1 MKFNGQPL
9 SKMVLYVTDGQQ
21 NRPKKILR
29 LIKKS
34 GVFYSTSIFQSGY
47 RDFSNKQKST
57 KERGFMTSATS
68 TIRRSFAGIILVF
81 GSIFSSAAFAAGAVE
96 MQVESIIR
104 QAMEEYN
111 QSMENNDP
119 AAWIKYFSDNVS
131 RTTPLS
137 SQSGKKDFS
146 DYVNGE
152 YKTFKARFDVK
163 KMIVGG
169 RSAAVVFTWD
179 VTHRK
184 SGDSV
189 RIDAVGIYEM
199 GTSGRFDSVVY
210 YFDPVK
216 AGKLAAELKGN

>member
-1 MKFNGQPL
+1 M
-9 SKMVLYVTDGQQ
+9 
-21 NRPKKILR
+21 I
-29 LIKKS
+29 
-34 GVFYSTSIFQSGY
+34 STT
-47 RDFSNKQKST
+47 R
-57 KERGFMTSATS
+57 
-68 TIRRSFAGIILVF
+68 TIRRNFAGAILIL
-81 GSIFSSAAFAAGAVE
+81 SSMFSSAAFAAGAVE

-131 RTTPLS
+131 RTTPVS

-146 DYVNGE
+146 DYMTGE

-179 VTHRK
+179 ATHRK

-189 RIDAVGIYEM
+189 RIDMVGVYEM
-199 GTSGRFDSVVY
+199 GSSGRFDSVVY
-210 YFDPVK
+210 YFDPAK
-216 AGKLAAELKGN
+216 AGKLIADMKGN

>member
-1 MKFNGQPL
+1 M
-9 SKMVLYVTDGQQ
+9 
-21 NRPKKILR
+21 I
-29 LIKKS
+29 
-34 GVFYSTSIFQSGY
+34 STT
-47 RDFSNKQKST
+47 RT
-57 KERGFMTSATS
+57 M
-68 TIRRSFAGIILVF
+68 RRNFAGLFLVL
-81 GSIFSSAAFAAGAVE
+81 SSLFSSAAFAAGAVE

-137 SQSGKKDFS
+137 AQSGKKDFA

-152 YKTFKARFDVK
+152 YKTLKARFDVK
-163 KMIVGG
+163 KIIVGG

-179 VTHRK
+179 VTNRK
-184 SGDSV
+184 SGDTV
-189 RIDAVGIYEM
+189 RIDAVGVYEM

-210 YFDPVK
+210 YFDPAK
-216 AGKLAAELKGN
+216 AGKLSADLKGN

>member
-1 MKFNGQPL
+1 M
-9 SKMVLYVTDGQQ
+9 
-21 NRPKKILR
+21 I
-29 LIKKS
+29 
-34 GVFYSTSIFQSGY
+34 SIT
-47 RDFSNKQKST
+47 R
-57 KERGFMTSATS
+57 
-68 TIRRSFAGIILVF
+68 TIRRQFAGVILVCS
-81 GSIFSSAAFAAGAVE
+81 GLFSGTAFAAGAVE

-104 QAMEEYN
+104 QAMDEYN

-163 KMIVGG
+163 KMVVGG
-169 RSAAVVFTWD
+169 RNAAVVFTWD

-184 SGDSV
+184 TGDSV
-189 RIDAVGIYEM
+189 RIDAVVIYEM
-199 GTSGRFDSVVY
+199 GTSGRFDAVTY
-210 YFDPVK
+210 YFDPAK